1 LVNGNSQEADRKLGH
16 FKIQLRPLRVKTGK
30 YPERQENGLTA
41 REQTE
46 NMMGMSSPAHCQP
59 PDPDDLEASADQ
71 AIAACGGDARD
82 AVKALI
88 VATEFLESEVCE
100 LMQAVSHAYA
110 RGRFKTYS
118 G

>member
-1 LVNGNSQEADRKLGH
+1 MSPSVAPTAQADA
-16 FKIQLRPLRVKTGK
+16 
-30 YPERQENGLTA
+30 ER
-41 REQTE
+41 
-46 NMMGMSSPAHCQP
+46 
-59 PDPDDLEASADQ
+59 LEETTDQ

-88 VATEFLESEVCE
+88 VANEYLESEVCE

-110 RGRFKTYS
+110 RGRFKPYN